1 MRKIHM
7 KKRTGSIFDADAA
20 LIVCENTFSVRNVL
34 MSALLNLFEYYGNT
48 PNYFIALG
56 DFIAFPEMRRVA
68 GKFVADQTD
77 FPIGPEALDE
87 TDDADD
93 IVRLFRRKLAAS
105 RTPKALYNIAG
116 MLTRDAATQHHFF
129 TGTVSAVSPM
139 DKIAAFFSLSETE
152 TRTMAFLACWTK
164 ARHFDDLCDDV
175 AEGQSREEALKF
187 LARSIRTEP
196 HEVNAAIR
204 KLKEK
209 KIVEASRR
217 RFPELTDEIEEFI
230 FEYDGGDLA
239 QKFSAT
245 LNLKKVFPTGS
256 FEVEKE
262 DIEIITKLLAHED
275 GAHILLHGK
284 PGSGKT
290 EFAKSIAEELGK
302 AVFVPARKNEK
313 KNSLSPVKINAT
325 LFAAKNGNGIALIDE
340 ADDFLETAPRR
351 FSLFGGSGNNLE
363 KACVNTLLDESRA
376 PVIWITN
383 SIAGIDES
391 TRRRF
396 AYTLEFSGVSDRQ
409 KRLVLGTVLREN
421 NISERLSE
429 AIFPLVR
436 QYSLSPAGISLSVKN
451 AKIVSEDSEE
461 KLLGNIKRIAQNH
474 YSLITGKEPSEKMLS
489 VDSGFDSELLNTN
502 PPIGEITK
510 SIENYRTAASRAG
523 KALPLAMLF
532 SGAPGTGKTQLG
544 RYIARLLDKEIL
556 IRRISDIKSPFVGIT
571 EQNIAAAFREADRN
585 DQVLMID
592 EADSLFLDRRMTT
605 HSWEVSETNEIL
617 AQMEI
622 FKGVFICTT
631 NLLGNFDP
639 ASMRRF
645 HRKIEF
651 RPLSADGRIKIF
663 RRYFPQLC
671 VDDDVL
677 ARETASLEGLC
688 PGDFCAVRERIRYDD
703 SPTAENIF
711 CALRDELR
719 YKTQESARA
728 PIGFL

>member
-1 MRKIHM
+1 
-7 KKRTGSIFDADAA
+7 
-20 LIVCENTFSVRNVL
+20 
-34 MSALLNLFEYYGNT
+34 
-48 PNYFIALG
+48 
-56 DFIAFPEMRRVA
+56 
-68 GKFVADQTD
+68 
-77 FPIGPEALDE
+77 
-87 TDDADD
+87 
-93 IVRLFRRKLAAS
+93 
-105 RTPKALYNIAG
+105 
-116 MLTRDAATQHHFF
+116 
-129 TGTVSAVSPM
+129 
-139 DKIAAFFSLSETE
+139 
-152 TRTMAFLACWTK
+152 
-164 ARHFDDLCDDV
+164 
-175 AEGQSREEALKF
+175 
-187 LARSIRTEP
+187 
-196 HEVNAAIR
+196 
-204 KLKEK
+204 
-209 KIVEASRR
+209 
-217 RFPELTDEIEEFI
+217 
-230 FEYDGGDLA
+230 
-239 QKFSAT
+239 
-245 LNLKKVFPTGS
+245 
-256 FEVEKE
+256 
-262 DIEIITKLLAHED
+262 
-275 GAHILLHGK
+275 
-284 PGSGKT
+284 
-290 EFAKSIAEELGK
+290 
-302 AVFVPARKNEK
+302 
-313 KNSLSPVKINAT
+313 
-325 LFAAKNGNGIALIDE
+325 
-340 ADDFLETAPRR
+340 
-351 FSLFGGSGNNLE
+351 
-363 KACVNTLLDESRA
+363 
-376 PVIWITN
+376 
-383 SIAGIDES
+383 
-391 TRRRF
+391 
-396 AYTLEFSGVSDRQ
+396 
-409 KRLVLGTVLREN
+409 
-421 NISERLSE
+421 
-429 AIFPLVR
+429 
-436 QYSLSPAGISLSVKN
+436 
-451 AKIVSEDSEE
+451 
-461 KLLGNIKRIAQNH
+461 
-474 YSLITGKEPSEKMLS
+474 MLS